1 VVGDPRGAHAAPDGP
16 RSRRALL
23 TGGAAAATAALL
35 SACSGA
41 APLREKV
48 RGGETVAKVDV
59 APLNALLAVEQ
70 YAIAAYA
77 AAIPLLH
84 SPQSDAAIRF
94 LAHELAH
101 SVALEELIKR
111 VKGKPG
117 RPRASYDLGRP
128 RTAPEV
134 IALLKHV
141 EQTQIRSYLAT
152 LPHLQGPGSRL
163 AAVSIMA
170 NEAQHQAVLRWQ
182 SGESPTPTALVN
194 GS

>member
-1 VVGDPRGAHAAPDGP
+1 VVGDPRGDQAALDGP
-16 RSRRALL
+16 HSRRALL

-35 SACSGA
+35 SACAGA
-41 APLREKV
+41 SPLREKV
-48 RGGETVAKVDV
+48 RGGATVAQADI
-59 APLNALLAVEQ
+59 APLNALLEVEH

-77 AAIPLLH
+77 AGIPLLS
-84 SPQSDAAIRF
+84 SPQSDAGIRF

-101 SVALEELIKR
+101 SVALQDLIRR
-111 VKGKPG
+111 VKGKPV

-128 RTAPEV
+128 RTASEV
-134 IALLKHV
+134 MAQFKHV

-170 NEAQHQAVLRWQ
+170 NEAQHMAVLRWQ
-182 SGESPTPTALVN
+182 TGETPTPAALVT